1 MTSGPSYALSLYLE
15 MPTSSDQEQGPSI
28 KKLDSFPCAAVGSN
42 FPVIRNVHDALP
54 QQERQAALNHL
65 HAHAVPRRP
74 LPVYHSHLR
83 RLEHGLPAHAAD
95 THTHTHTHT
104 HIFFFSKEAGVS
116 EREGKGQQKKRVE
129 KSIRG
134 SQFRSS
140 PLDAASRTSMSKHM
154 ALPT

>member
-104 HIFFFSKEAGVS
+104 SFSLAKKQESLRGRARGSKKKEWRKVS
-116 EREGKGQQKKRVE
+116 EAP
-129 KSIRG
+129 
-134 SQFRSS
+134 SS
-140 PLDAASRTSMSKHM
+140 GHPLWM
-154 ALPT
+154 LLQGPP